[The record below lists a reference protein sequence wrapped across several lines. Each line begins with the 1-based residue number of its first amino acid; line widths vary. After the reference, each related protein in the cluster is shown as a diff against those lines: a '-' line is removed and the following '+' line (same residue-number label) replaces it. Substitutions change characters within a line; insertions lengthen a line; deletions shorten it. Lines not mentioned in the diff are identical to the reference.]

1 MAFNEIISMQ
11 DIRTSLAEIADRVQA
26 GTKLLVVRN
35 SRPAFMLVPL
45 QDDSVEREASHKTW
59 EAIKKGLDREPVFSE
74 EDVVAMVRDY
84 RRRQTSAK

>member
-1 MAFNEIISMQ
+1 MAYNEIISMQ
-11 DIRTSLAEIADRVQA
+11 DMRTSLAEIADRVQS

-45 QDDSVEREASHKTW
+45 QDDGPEREISRKTW
-59 EAIKKGLDREPVFSE
+59 EAIEKGLDKEPVFSE

-84 RRRQTSAK
+84 RRRKTPAK